1 MSLRDTGKTEYLTL
15 DEKMKAVK
23 LHEKK
28 LEMDPGAVSK
38 RERALLQNTKDEIEK
53 IFAWGKQILSSD
65 RLLKAKMTDG
75 GVLLTF
81 KIKNT
86 SGLEFT
92 YIRIPIL
99 LYGSDGNFLDQII
112 FQKDN
117 WPDGKEREIERILSV
132 GVPAR
137 GSIDFRNLIYQAVQE
152 DIPEEEDE
160 VVNED
165 KTKAASDRTLILAT
179 DVAGTSYVENMAEL
193 EPNLQAGDELTLL
206 REPGNKYDSMAI
218 LVLNKDGEKL
228 GYVPRR
234 DNRVIANLM
243 DAGKQLSVVVTA
255 KEVLNGYVKI
265 QIDIYLQ
272 EDEEDE

>member
-53 IFAWGKQILSSD
+53 IFTWGKQILSSD
-65 RLLKAKMTDG
+65 RFLKAKMTDD

-99 LYGSDGNFLDQII
+99 LYGLDGQLLDQII

-160 VVNED
+160 VVNEQ
-165 KTKAASDRTLILAT
+165 
-179 DVAGTSYVENMAEL
+179 G
-193 EPNLQAGDELTLL
+193 
-206 REPGNKYDSMAI
+206 
-218 LVLNKDGEKL
+218 
-228 GYVPRR
+228 
-234 DNRVIANLM
+234 
-243 DAGKQLSVVVTA
+243 
-255 KEVLNGYVKI
+255 
-265 QIDIYLQ
+265 
-272 EDEEDE
+272 DEEDE